1 MKNDQY
7 ERQSFLGPHAQEIF
21 SNAKIG
27 VIGLS
32 GGGSHIVQQAAHI
45 GFKNFALFDPQS
57 AERSN
62 LNRLVG
68 ATPQDVLD
76 ERSKVDIAERVI
88 KAIQPDA
95 TVEKWRG
102 RWQDAP
108 DLFRSRDLTFG
119 CVDSYL
125 GRYEMEVSARRF
137 MIPVIDIGMDVYEYE
152 ERKFSIGGQIILS
165 LPGQP
170 CMICLGFLNDSKLA
184 IEAGRYGDAGSD
196 PQVVWSN
203 GVLASTAVGI
213 GVELLTTW
221 TGSSMP
227 PLYLTYDGKR
237 GLVQSHPVL
246 ALPPRPCPHFPT
258 DKVGDPVL
266 RRL

>member
-7 ERQSFLGPHAQEIF
+7 ERQSFLGQDAQKILG
-21 SNAKIG
+21 NAKIG
-27 VIGLS
+27 IIGLS
-32 GGGSHIVQQAAHI
+32 GGGSHVAQQAAYL
-45 GFKNFALFDPQS
+45 GFKNFALFDPQV
-57 AERSN
+57 AEDPN

-68 ATPQDVLD
+68 ATQQDVV
-76 ERSKVDIAERVI
+76 EQRPKVDIAERVI
-88 KAIQPDA
+88 RSIQPDA
-95 TVEKWRG
+95 VVEKCQG
-102 RWQDAP
+102 RWQDDT
-108 DLFRSRDLTFG
+108 DLFRSRDLIFG

-137 MIPVIDIGMDVYEYE
+137 MIPAIDIGMDVYEYRE
-152 ERKFSIGGQIILS
+152 GVYTIGGQIILS

-170 CMICLGFLNDSKLA
+170 CMTCLGYLNESKLA
-184 IEAGRYGDAGSD
+184 LEAGRYGDAGSN

-213 GVELLTTW
+213 GVELLTNW
-221 TGSSMP
+221 TKSIIP

-237 GLVQSHPVL
+237 GLLQDHPVL
-246 ALPPRPCPHFPT
+246 ALPRKACNHFET

-266 RRL
+266 RQV